1 MRNQPSEREDAQIT
15 IKRCGCAYPK
25 RSSAVNSFPVNKPF
39 MGPAFNI
46 EQNIFQSTVMYNYI
60 ADIKHEQIPS
70 QRNEFGPVP
79 VIPFPC

>member
-1 MRNQPSEREDAQIT
+1 MW
-15 IKRCGCAYPK
+15 
-25 RSSAVNSFPVNKPF
+25 
-39 MGPAFNI
+39 PAFSM
-46 EQNIFQSTVMYNYI
+46 EPKAFFTQAVMYNYI